1 MKKISNEVK
10 VGAVALITI
19 IVFIWLFNFLKGK
32 DFFKSTANYYAV
44 YDKIGGLAESSPVEI
59 NGYKVGVVQSI
70 DFVDSESGKLLV
82 VFSVS
87 KDFKLPRNTVAEIT
101 PLSIIAGMKVQFVYG
116 NGPGTYSSGD
126 TIPGR
131 LAESLVTK
139 LETELIP
146 LEDKVSNLIEVLDSV
161 ITSVNEIMNT
171 GFRNNLR
178 GTLANL
184 NSTTGNLDDIIS
196 TKEQELKATLEN
208 ISIFSRMLS
217 ENSAKMGNT
226 ISNLETITDTLAA
239 ADIYNSVMNLKMS
252 LEKTSL
258 LLGNMNEG
266 KGSAGQFLTNDSI
279 YSNLNN
285 SLVSLN
291 ALLEDMKTNPKR
303 YVHFSIFGK
312 KSVPSK

>member
-10 VGAVALITI
+10 VGSVTLITI
-19 IVFIWLFNFLKGK
+19 LVFIWLFNFLKGK
-32 DFFKSTANYYAV
+32 DYFKSTANYYAV
-44 YDKIGGLAESSPVEI
+44 YEKIGGLAESSPVEI

-131 LAESLVTK
+131 LAESMVTK

-146 LEDKVSNLIEVLDSV
+146 LKNKVSNLIEVIDSV
-161 ITSVNEIMNT
+161 IASVNEIMNA
-171 GFRNNLR
+171 GFRNNLN

-184 NSTTGNLDDIIS
+184 NSTTGNLNEIIS
-196 TKEQELKATLEN
+196 SKEQEMKATLEN
-208 ISIFSRMLS
+208 ISIFTRMLS
-217 ENSAKMGNT
+217 ENSAKMGST

-239 ADIYNSVMNLKMS
+239 ADIYNTVMNLKVS

-266 KGSAGQFLTNDSI
+266 KGSVGQFLTNDSI

-285 SLVSLN
+285 SLASLN